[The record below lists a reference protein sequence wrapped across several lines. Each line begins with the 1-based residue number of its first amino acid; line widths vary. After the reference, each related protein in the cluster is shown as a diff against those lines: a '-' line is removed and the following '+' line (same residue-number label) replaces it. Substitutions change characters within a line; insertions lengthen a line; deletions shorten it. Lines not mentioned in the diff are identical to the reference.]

1 MPEVVSIPDEGL
13 GNSSYVVDLEDG
25 RLLALDPVRD
35 PTPYLRVAERRRAKI
50 AYAVETHL
58 HADFV
63 SGSRELAEHGAK
75 VVASVASGLEFP
87 HAALEHGA
95 ELDLGGLTL
104 RALVTPGHTPEHLSY
119 LLLDGARPMAV
130 FSGGALLPGSVAR
143 TDLISPEQT
152 EPLARALYRSVKENL
167 LSLPG
172 DTIVYPTH
180 GTGTTF
186 CAAAPGG
193 ARATTTIGWE
203 RASNPLFSAP
213 DEDAFVER
221 LIAGYGSY
229 PSYFSRLRAVNQRG
243 PRLYGEAPR
252 ALAEL
257 SATEVRSLMKQ
268 GAEVIDARPIGRFAT
283 GHIRGSLS
291 NELRPA
297 FATWLGWL
305 VPDDRPLVFV
315 LSDDQDRADVVRQ
328 SHKIGYE
335 NIAGELKGGLA
346 AWREAGFEE
355 DRITLVTP
363 GELGHDSGQVIDV
376 RQKSEFAQSHV
387 DGAVNVELGSLDR
400 STSEFSSGPMTVM
413 CGHGERAMTAASL
426 LARSG
431 RRDLSVLLGGP
442 DDLPGTMLAWA

>member
-1 MPEVVSIPDEGL
+1 MPEVVPIPDEGL

-25 RLLALDPVRD
+25 RLLALDPGRD

-63 SGSRELAEHGAK
+63 SGSRELAAYGAK

-87 HAALEHGA
+87 HAPLGDGE
-95 ELDLGGLTL
+95 ELDLNGLTL
-104 RALVTPGHTPEHLSY
+104 RALATPGHTPEHLSY
-119 LLLDGARPMAV
+119 LLLDGARPLAV
-130 FSGGALLPGSVAR
+130 FSGGAMLPGSVAR

-152 EPLARALYRSVKENL
+152 EPLARALYRSVRENL
-167 LSLPG
+167 FSLP
-172 DTIVYPTH
+172 DDIVVYPTH

-193 ARATTTIGWE
+193 PRATTTIGQE
-203 RASNPLFSAP
+203 RVSNPLFAAP
-213 DEDAFVER
+213 DEDAFVEQ

-243 PRLYGEAPR
+243 PRLYGEHPPV
-252 ALAEL
+252 LELL
-257 SATEVRSLMKQ
+257 SATKVREMMEH
-268 GAEVIDARPIGRFAT
+268 GAEVIDARPIGQFAT
-283 GHIRGSLS
+283 GHIPGSLS

-315 LSDDQDRADVVRQ
+315 LNDDQDRTDVVRQ
-328 SHKIGYE
+328 SLKIGYE
-335 NIAGELKGGLA
+335 NIAGELGGGLA
-346 AWREAGFEE
+346 AWRQAGFEE
-355 DRITLVTP
+355 DLITLVTP
-363 GELGHDSGQVIDV
+363 SELRHEPGQIIDV

-387 DGAVNVELGSLDR
+387 KSALNVELGSLGR
-400 STSEFSSGPMTVM
+400 ATSAFSSGPMTVM

-426 LARSG
+426 LARLG

-442 DDLPGTMLAWA
+442 DDLPGTMLA